1 MAFAVIYVVK
11 ENEAGAYATFRQ
23 VLGEDGVTVVSEA
36 EAPMLEVRLA
46 APEVLAQYFDA
57 IAARLR
63 ATADHL
69 DSIDGVDSLPSDI
82 TRDLCGLSYKAM
94 DHVLGTFDSSL
105 LPPALG

>member
-1 MAFAVIYVVK
+1 MAFTVIYLVK

-23 VLGEDGVTVVSEA
+23 VIGDDGVTVMSEA

-46 APEVLAQYFDA
+46 APEVLAQYFDS

-69 DSIDGVDSLPSDI
+69 DSIDGVENLPSDV
-82 TRDLCGLSYKAM
+82 TRDFCGQAYRAM
-94 DHVLGTFDSSL
+94 DHILGTFDSSL